1 MKEREWKQTSKRE
14 TQSVPRAESCDAH
27 IAAPGTIILSKWQ
40 RQIQI
45 HKDKCTKTIKNTNEK
60 DSLCQGQKSVMH
72 SPMWRHKIIL
82 PKWQKHQQHLQ
93 NKICKALYITSI
105 ESMLRRKNVIFQ
117 VCERTPYPTCTCL
130 TLWPSPPHY
139 LFYTC
144 KGSQEHFGKLLTSV
158 KTYLAPTSST
168 PSISTSFS

>member
-45 HKDKCTKTIKNTNEK
+45 HKDKYKYKWKRQSVPRVEICDALTDVAAQNYTPKMTKASATFAKQDLQST
-60 DSLCQGQKSVMH
+60 LY
-72 SPMWRHKIIL
+72 HKYW
-82 PKWQKHQQHLQ
+82 KYAKQ
-93 NKICKALYITSI
+93 
-105 ESMLRRKNVIFQ
+105 KNVIFQ

-144 KGSQEHFGKLLTSV
+144 KGSQEHFGKHLTSV
-158 KTYLAPTSST
+158 ITHLAPTSST